1 MPDSVMD
8 FRYRIFLVIMAFVII
23 GLIAFDLFKKEG

>member
-8 FRYRIFLVIMAFVII
+8 FRYGIFLVIMAFVII